1 MLEGCKKKKD
11 EFIKQSV
18 VNLRRRNDE
27 IAHTHRDIVLRE
39 LGKDKVKKITNI
51 DNIPDRCEVYYN
63 KYQALNVSNNGFGDL
78 VYVDLRNTQNQVLTH
93 NFHNHPVRQDCY
105 YLLAA
110 DEKLRNRKVK

>member
-1 MLEGCKKKKD
+1 MEHSFL
-11 EFIKQSV
+11 
-18 VNLRRRNDE
+18 
-27 IAHTHRDIVLRE
+27 
-39 LGKDKVKKITNI
+39 VKSHSFFRFLLLKSLFCL
-51 DNIPDRCEVYYN
+51 PLFLLSAN